1 LVCLLIFAPDAGV
14 VLLSPSGSAFQ
25 SKPCHHRSRNSFL
38 FTLVL
43 RGSWTLISPLVARA
57 GDLGFPDRFLL
68 AALALRAAY
77 PTHFP
82 ALISL

>member
-1 LVCLLIFAPDAGV
+1 LPPPVKKFFPFHL
-14 VLLSPSGSAFQ
+14 GS
-25 SKPCHHRSRNSFL
+25 
-38 FTLVL
+38 
-43 RGSWTLISPLVARA
+43 SWQLDFDFSSVARA